1 MTMKTIKLLLTLL
14 LPLSFS
20 FKANSLSIDSKFCSG
35 IEGEIE
41 GYTQNYVIV
50 GEYYVK
56 EFLSEKPDN
65 VKMNQY
71 EEVKKEILE
80 RLERYSL
87 VYKNLCK
94 N

>member
-35 IEGEIE
+35 IEGNIVGE
-41 GYTQNYVIV
+41 TQNYVIV
-50 GEYYVK
+50 DDYYIK
-56 EFLSEKPDN
+56 EFLSEKPD
-65 VKMNQY
+65 
-71 EEVKKEILE
+71 EVLMKDYQEFKEEILE
-80 RLERYSL
+80 RLERYST